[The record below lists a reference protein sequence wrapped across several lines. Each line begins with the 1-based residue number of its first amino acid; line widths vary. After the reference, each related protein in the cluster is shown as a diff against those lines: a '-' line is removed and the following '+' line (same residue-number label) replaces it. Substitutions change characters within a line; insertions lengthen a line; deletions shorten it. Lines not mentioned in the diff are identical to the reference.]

1 MASWIKDPFE
11 HFRKVN
17 HTFWNVLVL
26 GVKYALLSF
35 LLAAVYYG
43 IFAAFVSTDTEKR
56 LQKENALYE
65 KLYPGMLERE
75 KRVSD
80 VIDYLQIRDG
90 RIYQDVFYAHA
101 PSLDPVASTDF
112 FSGSDTIPDTFDW
125 NLWLGVAPKRPF
137 KKGVYHTFKWRG
149 WFDFGTG
156 AMGDIACHAMS
167 FFWRGLDLERVL
179 SVETIK
185 TTPRFAETYP
195 AATTVK
201 LVVTS
206 RRQKKPVE
214 IYWYD
219 GKTGPDEATARRLT
233 GGVMS
238 SLGGTT
244 IVGENG
250 VFRGGTLM
258 MKGERKFMRW
268 QDHPATRALPVT
280 LPRVKNHHW
289 EFAEAVRGGA
299 KPFSHIDHSVPLT
312 EAVLLGCISQRI
324 PGRLVWDAAKCRF
337 ENSDEANALLV
348 PYIRSGWQLG

>member
-112 FSGSDTIPDTFDW
+112 FSGSDTIPDRNILKYTALKADALLAAGARIEAALQEVEARYGQPGEVLPPLSMPLRGISYVQVGASVGDKM
-125 NLWLGVAPKRPF
+125 NPF
-137 KKGVYHTFKWRG
+137 YKVSSRHN
-149 WFDFGTG
+149 
-156 AMGDIACHAMS
+156 
-167 FFWRGLDLERVL
+167 GLDIIAAPGDDVL
-179 SVETIK
+179 
-185 TTPRFAETYP
+185 
-195 AATTVK
+195 AAAK
-201 LVVTS
+201 GRVTS
-206 RRQKKPVE
+206 VVRSHKGEGNVVE
-214 IYWYD
+214 ITHGGGYVTRYCHLGD
-219 GKTGPDEATARRLT
+219 LYVSQGQTVAAGRRIA
-233 GGVMS
+233 GVGLS
-238 SLGGTT
+238 G
-244 IVGENG
+244 
-250 VFRGGTLM
+250 
-258 MKGERKFMRW
+258 
-268 QDHPATRALPVT
+268 
-280 LPRVKNHHW
+280 
-289 EFAEAVRGGA
+289 
-299 KPFSHIDHSVPLT
+299 
-312 EAVLLGCISQRI
+312 
-324 PGRLVWDAAKCRF
+324 
-337 ENSDEANALLV
+337 NSLV
-348 PYIRSGWQLG
+348 PHLHFEVLKDGAYCDPVHYFFASVTPSEYANMLYMSVNTGQSMD

>member
-112 FSGSDTIPDTFDW
+112 FSGSDTIPDRNILKYTALKADALLAAGARIEAALQEVEARYGQPGEVLPPLSMPLRGISYVQVGASVGDRM
-125 NLWLGVAPKRPF
+125 NPF
-137 KKGVYHTFKWRG
+137 YKVSARHN
-149 WFDFGTG
+149 
-156 AMGDIACHAMS
+156 
-167 FFWRGLDLERVL
+167 GLDIIAAPGDDVL
-179 SVETIK
+179 
-185 TTPRFAETYP
+185 
-195 AATTVK
+195 AAAK
-201 LVVTS
+201 GRVTS
-206 RRQKKPVE
+206 VVRSHKGEGNVVE
-214 IYWYD
+214 ITHGGGYVTRYCHLGD
-219 GKTGPDEATARRLT
+219 LYVSQGQTVAAGRRIA
-233 GGVMS
+233 GVGLS
-238 SLGGTT
+238 G
-244 IVGENG
+244 
-250 VFRGGTLM
+250 
-258 MKGERKFMRW
+258 
-268 QDHPATRALPVT
+268 
-280 LPRVKNHHW
+280 
-289 EFAEAVRGGA
+289 
-299 KPFSHIDHSVPLT
+299 
-312 EAVLLGCISQRI
+312 
-324 PGRLVWDAAKCRF
+324 
-337 ENSDEANALLV
+337 NSLV
-348 PYIRSGWQLG
+348 PHLHFEVLKDGAYCDPVHYFFASVTPSEYANMLYMSVNTGQSMD